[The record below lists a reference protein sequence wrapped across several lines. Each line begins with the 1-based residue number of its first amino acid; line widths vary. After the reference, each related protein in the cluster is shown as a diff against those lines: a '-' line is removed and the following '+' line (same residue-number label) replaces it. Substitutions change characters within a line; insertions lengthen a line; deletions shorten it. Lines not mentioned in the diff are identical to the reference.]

1 MAYKNLIDLHT
12 HTVSSFDGHYSA
24 AEMCEAAVNAGL
36 SVITFTDHF
45 DVDFFEEHRLGER
58 QVTSYEDVTSAQAA
72 FADKIKVLVGI
83 EVGQGTYEPE
93 LTKKSLEKYEYDF
106 IIGSIH
112 NLRKTPDFCELD
124 YTNMTLDEVYGLLD
138 KYFEEMLLLA
148 KWNGFDTLAHLTY
161 PLRYIM
167 GNYGIKVDLKKY
179 DGIVDEIF
187 KTVIA
192 NGKALEINTSGLR
205 QKIGVTMPTVDY
217 VRRFKELGGEYITI
231 GSDAHFTEHVG
242 AGINEGFAIAKA
254 AGFEYVTYYEK
265 HKPVMVKITV

>member
-12 HTVSSFDGHYSA
+12 HTSSSFDGHYSA

-72 FADKIKVLVGI
+72 FADRIKVLVGI

-187 KTVIA
+187 ETVIA

-242 AGINEGFAIAKA
+242 AGINAGFAIAKA
-254 AGFEYVTYYEK
+254 AGFEYVTYFEK